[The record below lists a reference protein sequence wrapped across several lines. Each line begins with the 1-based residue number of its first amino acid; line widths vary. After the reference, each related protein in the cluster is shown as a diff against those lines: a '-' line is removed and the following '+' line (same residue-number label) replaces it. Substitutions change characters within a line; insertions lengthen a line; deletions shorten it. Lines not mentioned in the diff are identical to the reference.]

1 MENRLLFAV
10 AVLQFLLLAAL
21 CMIIIMLRRKS
32 SLNERLLKEKLN
44 AAIETINRRTQFFS
58 DMVHEMKTPLS
69 VIVGAVQLLEMK
81 AKEKNLVIIKSNC
94 CRLLR
99 LTNNLLD
106 LARTEAGYHALK
118 PVNCKLDSL
127 LEEIVLSVKP
137 YALQKQ
143 LELSYIGSSEAITMA
158 LDIEKIERVMLNLL
172 SNAIKFTKPGGAIC
186 VTSGRSGDRAF
197 ISVKDTGTGIP
208 RDSLNVIF
216 NRYEQAGRNA
226 AAENEGSGIGLS
238 LVKSFI
244 DLHHGNIKVIS
255 EAGRGSEFI
264 IDLPIRRQDTVVEE
278 AETGGPGNRISEAAK
293 IEFSSIRSIST

>member
-1 MENRLLFAV
+1 MIAYTIQKIKGGAYTWKTGFYSLLPFWI
-10 AVLQFLLLAAL
+10 LLLAAL

-32 SLNERLLKEKLN
+32 SLNERLLKKKLN

-137 YALQKQ
+137 YALQ
-143 LELSYIGSSEAITMA
+143 A
-158 LDIEKIERVMLNLL
+158 
-172 SNAIKFTKPGGAIC
+172 
-186 VTSGRSGDRAF
+186 
-197 ISVKDTGTGIP
+197 TGIELY
-208 RDSLNVIF
+208 RFFRGNYDGA
-216 NRYEQAGRNA
+216 RY
-226 AAENEGSGIGLS
+226 
-238 LVKSFI
+238 
-244 DLHHGNIKVIS
+244 
-255 EAGRGSEFI
+255 
-264 IDLPIRRQDTVVEE
+264 
-278 AETGGPGNRISEAAK
+278 
-293 IEFSSIRSIST
+293 